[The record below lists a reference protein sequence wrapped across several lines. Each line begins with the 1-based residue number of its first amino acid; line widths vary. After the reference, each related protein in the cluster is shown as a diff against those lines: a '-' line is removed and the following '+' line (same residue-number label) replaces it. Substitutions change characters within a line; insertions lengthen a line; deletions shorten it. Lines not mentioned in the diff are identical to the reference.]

1 MQHRTAGHGSAAIT
15 GTGIFLPGAPVR
27 SDELDQRLGMPRG
40 WLEEKCGVQTRH
52 YATEAD
58 SQESMGVAAAHAALT
73 DAGIEPGELD
83 LLIFCG
89 AVGRQPVPATAPL
102 IKRELGL
109 SAHAFPAYDVNAT
122 CLGTLL
128 GLDHAA
134 MAIATGRARTVL
146 VVVSEMPSQAIPWK
160 QDPATAGLF
169 GDGAAALVV
178 QAGSTGDMRL
188 GPLLMETHADGY
200 EYCQVGS
207 GGTRYNP
214 VTEAAAFEDNAVFSM
229 DGKGVF
235 RLSSKTFPRFL
246 EQVLDKTGWSL
257 GEVDLVV
264 PHQASPHAISLM
276 VKRCGIRPEQI
287 FDVART
293 MGNQVAASLPI
304 ALHQARLAGRIQS
317 GMKILMAGTSAG
329 ISLGAMAVT
338 T

>member
-1 MQHRTAGHGSAAIT
+1 MDSEIGSAAIK
-15 GTGIFLPGAPVR
+15 GTGIFLPGEPVK
-27 SDELDQRLGMPRG
+27 SHLLDQRLGKQPG
-40 WLEEKCGVQTRH
+40 WLEDRCGVRSRH
-52 YATEAD
+52 YATGQD
-58 SQESMGVAAAHAALT
+58 TQESMGVAAAQAAMA
-73 DAGIEPGELD
+73 DAGIEAGELD
-83 LLIFCG
+83 LLVFCG

-109 SAHAFPAYDVNAT
+109 SGLAFPAYDVNAT

-134 MAIATGRARTVL
+134 MAIATGRAKTVL

-160 QDPATAGLF
+160 QDPSTAGLF

-178 QAGSTGDMRL
+178 QPGSEGDMVL
-188 GPLLMETHADGY
+188 GPLQMETHAAGY

-214 VTEAAAFEDNAVFSM
+214 TTEAEAFKDNAVFSM

-235 RLSSKTFPRFL
+235 KLSSRTFPRFL
-246 EQVLDKTGWSL
+246 EQVLDRAGWPL
-257 GEVDLVV
+257 GDVDLVV

-276 VKRCGIRPEQI
+276 IKRCGIRPDQI
-287 FDVART
+287 FDVARS

-304 ALHQARLAGRIQS
+304 ALHQARLAGRIKS

-329 ISLGAMAVT
+329 ISLGAMTVT